1 MGPNKIEKQF
11 REKLSSREI
20 QPSAQAWDRLDA
32 MLSVA
37 EEKKTKRSP
46 FLSFQFIGI
55 AAGILVLLTVGM
67 FLFNQKSTNIEP
79 QNNVVGTDTK
89 KDTVQ
94 NPEKSSPSPIIEQK
108 QENQVVI
115 NQFQSSPEA
124 QPNSLERSGQ
134 NQKTTVNQKTNE
146 NQIIKDKVIEF
157 QNSTDVAL
165 KDLPKIEKRKE
176 IIIENKKDIN
186 IKSDA
191 VLVADLD
198 KTSKQASNQK
208 STVKVDAK
216 SLLSQVDG
224 EVECTFRER
233 VLNKMNKNYKEIKVA
248 LTNRNNE

>member
-1 MGPNKIEKQF
+1 
-11 REKLSSREI
+11 
-20 QPSAQAWDRLDA
+20 
-32 MLSVA
+32 
-37 EEKKTKRSP
+37 
-46 FLSFQFIGI
+46 
-55 AAGILVLLTVGM
+55 M